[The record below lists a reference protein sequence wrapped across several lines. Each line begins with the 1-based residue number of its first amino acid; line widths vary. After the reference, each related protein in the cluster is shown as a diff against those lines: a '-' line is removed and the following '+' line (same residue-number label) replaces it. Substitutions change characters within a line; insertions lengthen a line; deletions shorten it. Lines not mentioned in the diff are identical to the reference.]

1 MNVQQVFLLVG
12 KVWWAESAGRKEAK
26 GQRRTFMFKFS
37 LSYHEYR
44 FCFTVA
50 RSVLCCRRPYLSGSF
65 SKLVSMKHP
74 TIHFFSH

>member
-1 MNVQQVFLLVG
+1 
-12 KVWWAESAGRKEAK
+12 
-26 GQRRTFMFKFS
+26 MFKFS

-50 RSVLCCRRPYLSGSF
+50 CLVLCCRRPYLSGSF

-74 TIHFFSH
+74 TTHSFLIDLYTKRLITFYLLKNEISIAIMKIYCPIFF